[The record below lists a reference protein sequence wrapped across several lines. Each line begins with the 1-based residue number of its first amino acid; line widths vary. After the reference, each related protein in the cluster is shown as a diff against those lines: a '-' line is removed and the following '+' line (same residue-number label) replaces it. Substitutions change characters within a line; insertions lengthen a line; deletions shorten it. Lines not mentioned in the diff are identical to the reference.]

1 MSLFGMLGTTARALD
16 AQRYGLDV
24 VGNNI
29 ANVNTAGYT
38 RRVVDFGAVPPPDR
52 FSAGNGVEVLH
63 LRSQR
68 DRLFDQ
74 RLFDE
79 APLAER
85 QAAIV
90 DALGLAEVSLGASGS
105 SLDAALA
112 DFFDAFAA
120 LADAPTDTTARGEVL
135 ADAQALASVFHSLSA
150 RLTESEQAAD
160 ARVRGDVDRLNGLTS
175 RLAFL
180 NGAISSAPEGEALQ
194 LRDEQVA
201 VAVEIS
207 GILGVQVLELADG
220 TMQVA
225 TENGRA
231 LVIGNDAYPLAT
243 SSTPPTG
250 HAAIMAGGLDITA
263 EVRTGSLG
271 GLLAVRDQAIPGY
284 RTDLDTLA
292 YGVADAVNT
301 LHATGYDLSQ
311 AAGGSFFVPL
321 GTAAGAAALLQ
332 VDPALAADTSR
343 IAAAGIPSSGDNA
356 VARQLAD
363 LRDAP
368 VIGGRTPSAAW
379 AGLVYRVGSDVHQA
393 TRERESRREIVHQ
406 VETLR
411 DSVSGVSIDEEAALM
426 MRFQRAYEANARFF
440 TVVDEVLQTLL
451 SLKR

>member
-16 AQRYGLDV
+16 VQRYGLDV

-29 ANVNTAGYT
+29 ANVNTPGYT
-38 RRVVDFGAVPPPDR
+38 RRVVDFAAVPPPDR
-52 FSAGNGVEVLH
+52 FSAGNGVEVLS

-79 APLAER
+79 SPLAER
-85 QAAIV
+85 QAAMV

-112 DFFDAFAA
+112 DFFDAFAG
-120 LADAPTDTTARGEVL
+120 LADAPTETTTREQVL
-135 ADAQALASVFHSLSA
+135 SDAQTLASVFRSLSD

-160 ARVRGDVDRLNGLTS
+160 ARVRADIDRLNGLTS

-180 NGAISSAPEGEALQ
+180 NSAIASAPEGEALQ

-201 VAVEIS
+201 VSVEIS
-207 GILGVQVLELADG
+207 GIVGVQVLELADG
-220 TMQVA
+220 TFQVA
-225 TENGRA
+225 TGSGRP
-231 LVIGNDAYPLAT
+231 LVIGADPYPLEA
-243 SSTPPTG
+243 SSTPPNG
-250 HAAIMAGGLDITA
+250 HAAVVAGGVDITA
-263 EVRTGSLG
+263 ELRTGSLG
-271 GLLAVRDQAIPGY
+271 GLLTVRDQSIPDY
-284 RTDLDTLA
+284 RTQLDTMA
-292 YGVADAVNT
+292 HDVATAVNA
-301 LHATGYDLSQ
+301 LHVSGYDLTG
-311 AAGGSFFVPL
+311 APGGNFFVPL
-321 GTAAGAAALLQ
+321 TSVAGAAASLQ
-332 VDPALAADTSR
+332 VDSALIADPAR
-343 IAAAGIPSSGDNA
+343 VAAAGVASSGDNG

-368 VIGGRTPSAAW
+368 IVGGRTPAAAW
-379 AGLVYRVGSDVHQA
+379 TGLVYRVGSDVHQA
-393 TRERESRREIVHQ
+393 TRELESRREIVHQ

-440 TVVDEVLQTLL
+440 TVIDEVLQTLL

>member
-29 ANVNTAGYT
+29 ANVNTPGYT

-52 FSAGNGVEVLH
+52 FSAGNGVEVLS

-79 APLAER
+79 SPLAER
-85 QAAIV
+85 QAAMV
-90 DALGLAEVSLGASGS
+90 DALGLAEVSLGASGA

-120 LADAPTDTTARGEVL
+120 LADAPTDTTARAQVL
-135 ADAQALASVFHSLSA
+135 ADAQALTAVFRGLSS
-150 RLTESEQAAD
+150 RLTESELAAD
-160 ARVRGDVDRLNGLTS
+160 ARIRGDIDRLNGLTS

-180 NGAISSAPEGEALQ
+180 NSAISSAPAGEALQ
-194 LRDEQVA
+194 LRDEQVS
-201 VAVEIS
+201 VAAEIS
-207 GILGVQVLELADG
+207 GIVGVQVLELADG
-220 TMQVA
+220 TFQIA
-225 TENGRA
+225 TERGRP
-231 LVIGNDAYPLAT
+231 LVIGADAYPLAA
-243 SSTPPTG
+243 SSTPPNG
-250 HAAIMAGGLDITA
+250 YAAVMADGVDITA
-263 EVRTGSLG
+263 DVRTGSLG

-284 RTDLDTLA
+284 RSELDTMAYDLA
-292 YGVADAVNT
+292 NAVNA
-301 LHATGYDLSQ
+301 LHTTGYDLSQ
-311 AAGGSFFVPL
+311 SPGGNFFVPL
-321 GTAAGAAALLQ
+321 ASAAGAAAALQ
-332 VDPALAADTSR
+332 VDSALAADTSLL
-343 IAAAGIPSSGDNA
+343 AAAGIASSGDNGR
-356 VARQLAD
+356 ARQLAD

-368 VIGGRTPSAAW
+368 VVGGRTPSAAW

-406 VETLR
+406 IESLR

>member
-16 AQRYGLDV
+16 VQRYGLDV

-38 RRVVDFGAVPPPDR
+38 RRVVDFAAVPPPDR
-52 FSAGNGVEVLH
+52 FSAGNGVEVLS

-79 APLAER
+79 SPLAER
-85 QAAIV
+85 QAAMV

-112 DFFDAFAA
+112 DFFDAFSGHAA
-120 LADAPTDTTARGEVL
+120 APTETTTREQVL
-135 ADAQALASVFHSLSA
+135 SDAQTLASVFRSLSD

-160 ARVRGDVDRLNGLTS
+160 ARVRSDIDRLNGLTS

-180 NGAISSAPEGEALQ
+180 NGAIASAPEGEALQ

-201 VAVEIS
+201 VSVEIS
-207 GILGVQVLELADG
+207 GIVGVQVLELADG
-220 TMQVA
+220 TFQVA
-225 TENGRA
+225 TGSGRP
-231 LVIGNDAYPLAT
+231 LVIGADAYPLEA

-250 HAAIMAGGLDITA
+250 HASVMAGDVDITA
-263 EVRTGSLG
+263 ELRTGSLG
-271 GLLAVRDQAIPGY
+271 GLLAVRDQSIPDY
-284 RTDLDTLA
+284 RTQLDTMAHDLA
-292 YGVADAVNT
+292 NAVNA
-301 LHATGYDLSQ
+301 LHVSGFDLSGVP
-311 AAGGSFFVPL
+311 GGNFFVPPPSV
-321 GTAAGAAALLQ
+321 AGAAASLQ
-332 VDPALAADTSR
+332 IDPALIADPSR
-343 IAAAGIPSSGDNA
+343 IAAAGIASSGDNGM
-356 VARQLAD
+356 ARQLAD

-368 VIGGRTPSAAW
+368 IIGGRTPSAAW
-379 AGLVYRVGSDVHQA
+379 TGLVYRVGSDVHQA
-393 TRERESRREIVHQ
+393 TRELDSRREIVHQ

-440 TVVDEVLQTLL
+440 TVIDEVLQTLL

>member
-1 MSLFGMLGTTARALD
+1 
-16 AQRYGLDV
+16 
-24 VGNNI
+24 
-29 ANVNTAGYT
+29 
-38 RRVVDFGAVPPPDR
+38 
-52 FSAGNGVEVLH
+52 
-63 LRSQR
+63 
-68 DRLFDQ
+68 
-74 RLFDE
+74 
-79 APLAER
+79 
-85 QAAIV
+85 
-90 DALGLAEVSLGASGS
+90 
-105 SLDAALA
+105 
-112 DFFDAFAA
+112 
-120 LADAPTDTTARGEVL
+120 
-135 ADAQALASVFHSLSA
+135 
-150 RLTESEQAAD
+150 
-160 ARVRGDVDRLNGLTS
+160 
-175 RLAFL
+175 
-180 NGAISSAPEGEALQ
+180 
-194 LRDEQVA
+194 
-201 VAVEIS
+201 
-207 GILGVQVLELADG
+207 
-220 TMQVA
+220 
-225 TENGRA
+225 
-231 LVIGNDAYPLAT
+231 
-243 SSTPPTG
+243 
-250 HAAIMAGGLDITA
+250 MAGGVDITA